1 MTLLVD
7 GRRALLESLVDYA
20 GLFPPASLDMAGAVA
35 DYRSGRS
42 GGHGWV
48 LGRFLCPASRLDD
61 LAGALTSSMVAGEA
75 PWRVSVVFDGAVGS
89 DAIAA
94 AGFERTMTPA
104 ASVDL
109 VEVRLPREASDGRS
123 ATDAEA
129 VVAPV
134 LDTAFSVAA
143 EVVPFLEVARGPGVP
158 DAVAAVARIRHRRL
172 RPVGAKLRTG
182 GLTAD
187 AFPDPGEVASFVIAC
202 HRAGLPFKVTAGLHH
217 PVRHR
222 HDDPGGPGAGV
233 MRHGFLNLLAAAALA
248 TEGADLEDVTAAVA
262 DTDPEAFVVTTTG
275 LAWRGRRMAAGSL
288 LAMRHRLFP
297 AYGSCS
303 FDEPVDDLVAMGIL
317 E

>member
-20 GLFPPASLDMAGAVA
+20 GLFPPTSLSMADAVA
-35 DYRSGRS
+35 SYRAGRA
-42 GGHGWV
+42 GDHGWM
-48 LGRFLCPASRLDD
+48 LGRFLCPASRLEE
-61 LAGALTSSMVAGEA
+61 LAGLLTGSMAAGEV
-75 PWRVSVVFDGAVGS
+75 PWRVSVVFDGPRGS

-94 AGFERTMTPA
+94 AGFDRTMAPG
-104 ASVDL
+104 ASVEL
-109 VEVRLPREASDGRS
+109 VEVRLPPEASDGRAVES
-123 ATDAEA
+123 AED

-134 LDTAFSVAA
+134 LDTAFAVAA
-143 EVVPFLEVARGPGVP
+143 DVVPFVEVAPGPGAGI
-158 DAVAAVARIRHRRL
+158 AVAAIAGVRHRRL
-172 RPVGAKLRTG
+172 RPAGAKLRTG

-187 AFPDPGEVASFVIAC
+187 AFPDPGEVAAFVVAC

-222 HDDPGGPGAGV
+222 HPDLEV
-233 MRHGFLNLLAAAALA
+233 MRHGFLNLLVAAALA
-248 TEGADLEDVTAAVA
+248 ADGAELEDVTAAVA
-262 DTDPEAFVVTTTG
+262 DTDPGVFVVGATG

-303 FDEPVDDLVAMGIL
+303 FDEPVDDLVAMGII